1 MHHCGRPLN
10 GGGIAGAPTQYPFFP
25 VATHKFV
32 VMAVCTF
39 NIYELYW
46 CFKNWQRIRQRSGES
61 LSPFW
66 RGFFALIWSFSLFG
80 RIRDYAHGQA
90 ISVHWS
96 AGLLGTVYFLIS
108 AALRLPDPWW
118 LISYASFIP
127 FIAVV
132 QTIQEIN
139 VAAPAAENSNTSYS
153 GANIATI
160 FVGGLLVILAI
171 TGALLPE

>member
-1 MHHCGRPLN
+1 M
-10 GGGIAGAPTQYPFFP
+10 
-25 VATHKFV
+25 
-32 VMAVCTF
+32 
-39 NIYELYW
+39 
-46 CFKNWQRIRQRSGES
+46 
-61 LSPFW
+61 
-66 RGFFALIWSFSLFG
+66 
-80 RIRDYAHGQA
+80 
-90 ISVHWS
+90 HWS